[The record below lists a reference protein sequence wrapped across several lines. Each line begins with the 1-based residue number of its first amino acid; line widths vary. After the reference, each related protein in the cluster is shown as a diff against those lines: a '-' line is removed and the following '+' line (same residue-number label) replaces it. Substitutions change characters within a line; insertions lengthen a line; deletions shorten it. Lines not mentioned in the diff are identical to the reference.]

1 MFELLT
7 SDLLFAAEEKVGH
20 YTRDDDQLAQMIELL
35 GDFPYSRKLGGERGR
50 QFFTSQGQLPLSF
63 RRTLSGSNMDLRVY

>member
-35 GDFPYSRKLGGERGR
+35 GDFPWSRKFGGERGR
-50 QFFTSQGQLPLSF
+50 QFFTSQG
-63 RRTLSGSNMDLRVY
+63 